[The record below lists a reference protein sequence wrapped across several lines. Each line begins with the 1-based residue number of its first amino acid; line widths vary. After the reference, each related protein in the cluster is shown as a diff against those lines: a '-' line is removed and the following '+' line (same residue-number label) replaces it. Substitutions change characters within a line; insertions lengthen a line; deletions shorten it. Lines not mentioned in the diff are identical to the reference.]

1 MLREVLRS
9 TLYSSSRPF
18 SSSAT
23 RRSSFSTLIIN
34 LLPVFGEP
42 KPKIR
47 FTLSIIIGERVCDH
61 ERSVATFWSALG
73 FDQELFICAPADVLE
88 VASVLALASAS
99 GGRQKVVQKSSA
111 SGAEASRPEWRA
123 LPSYRRRGPRHPLR
137 VPHRAPGPSRRAGNR
152 CFARRLG
159 WFRRLPVRL

>member
-1 MLREVLRS
+1 MFREVLRS

-42 KPKIR
+42 KPKMR

-61 ERSVATFWSALG
+61 ERSVALLGRARFRSRIVHLRAGGRFGGGVGAGTGVGFGRAPKSRSKKLG
-73 FDQELFICAPADVLE
+73 FRGGGVATGIARTTFLPAT
-88 VASVLALASAS
+88 
-99 GGRQKVVQKSSA
+99 
-111 SGAEASRPEWRA
+111 
-123 LPSYRRRGPRHPLR
+123 
-137 VPHRAPGPSRRAGNR
+137 
-152 CFARRLG
+152 
-159 WFRRLPVRL
+159 